1 MRLGEAAKLFAA
13 HCLWRTTGAKRA
25 GRVLIRGLT
34 SGDENNR
41 LIAGMLLVRS
51 GSRARPLYLEALES
65 GSPPP
70 LLLRVIGDGGVR
82 DLESHIARYL
92 DSNDP
97 SVARAAAYAL
107 DALKGS

>member
-1 MRLGEAAKLFAA
+1 MKLGEAVKLFAA
-13 HCLWRTTGAKRA
+13 HCLWRVTGAKSA

-34 SGDENNR
+34 SSEENNR

-51 GSRARPLYLEALES
+51 GAKASPLYREALER

-82 DLESHIARYL
+82 DLHSQIARYL

-97 SVARAAAYAL
+97 NVARAAAYAL
-107 DALKGS
+107 DALKRS